1 MTFSKKPQANDSNSD
16 SDSEDSNGSNDSI
29 PRYGGYKHSSPVY
42 EDFEMWNSVCEDDE
56 PGWEYKEAQ
65 RLAKKERKKAKKEV
79 VRKAKEEKEKKEV
92 ARRKEETAEM
102 RKSQTPTG
110 APAITR
116 LGSPFDYQRSKHA
129 VQLCTQDLAKTT
141 HLNNDAEERD
151 SVAGAEGGES
161 KIEYDTQ
168 SPRGLAIEEVLG
180 ISRPDNVKKQPRPAS
195 GARTCAL
202 M

>member
-1 MTFSKKPQANDSNSD
+1 MTFSKKAKAKDSNSD
-16 SDSEDSNGSNDSI
+16 SDSEDSI
-29 PRYGGYKHSSPVY
+29 PRYGGYKHSSAVY
-42 EDFEMWNSVCEDDE
+42 EDFEMWNSVCEDAE

-65 RLAKKERKKAKKEV
+65 RLEKKERKKAKKEV
-79 VRKAKEEKEKKEV
+79 ARKAKEEEKEKSE
-92 ARRKEETAEM
+92 RETAEM

-116 LGSPFDYQRSKHA
+116 LVSPFDYQRSKHTA
-129 VQLCTQDLAKTT
+129 QLCTQDLAKITQ
-141 HLNNDAEERD
+141 NNNEAEERD

-180 ISRPDNVKKQPRPAS
+180 ISRPDNVKKQPRTAS